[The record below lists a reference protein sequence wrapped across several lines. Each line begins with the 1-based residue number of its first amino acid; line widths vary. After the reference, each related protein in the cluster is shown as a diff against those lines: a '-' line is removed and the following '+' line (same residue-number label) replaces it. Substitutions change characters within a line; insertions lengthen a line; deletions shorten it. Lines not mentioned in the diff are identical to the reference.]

1 MTKLHLNFKDVF
13 RAIRL
18 GFSAKKIWMMFL
30 GLLFGT
36 AGYTFLT
43 YVAYAVAGQDW
54 LTVWDNYRLLPF
66 PRPDVWEFPWY
77 SWVIYATG
85 VLWFLVAVLLAGTA
99 VSRVAF
105 EQLRGDEF
113 YESRAAFK
121 FAFDHASSVLLAPLL
136 IVGFVVL
143 IAVGGVMLGLIGL
156 IPHFGNL
163 FIGIM
168 AFPAFIASAFIVY
181 LLVVLLF
188 TVLIGPSVVGAT
200 RNDIFDTLF
209 EVFSCVNEQ
218 PWRLVWYTAVIGV
231 LAKFGSLLAGLATSA
246 AGRIGT
252 FVLSLVA
259 PERMAD
265 ILNTAAS
272 QFVVTIPSTGVFSP
286 FHFLY
291 VLEARLYG
299 LSQMY
304 APLYETPF
312 VSWSVSTAGA
322 LVGACLYVLALFV
335 VAYGCSIWFTGNVL
349 SYAVLVHKKDQRN
362 ILEVPDDEGELIEPT
377 VKREDVAPGTPGGSQ
392 EPPAA

>member
-30 GLLFGT
+30 GLLFGM

-43 YVAYAVAGQDW
+43 YIAYAVAGQDW

-66 PRPDVWEFPWY
+66 PRPDVWEFPWF
-77 SWVIYATG
+77 SWVIYAAG
-85 VLWFLVAVLLAGTA
+85 VLWFLITVLLAGTA

-121 FAFDHASSVLLAPLL
+121 FAFDHASSVLLSPLL
-136 IVGFVVL
+136 IVGFIVL
-143 IAVGGVMLGLIGL
+143 IAIGGVVLGLIGL

-163 FIGIM
+163 FVGLM

-188 TVLIGPSVVGAT
+188 TILIGPSVVGAT

-218 PWRLVWYTAVIGV
+218 PWRLVWYTAVVGV

-252 FVLSLVA
+252 FIISLVA
-259 PERMAD
+259 RDRLAD
-265 ILNTAAS
+265 ILNTAAAH
-272 QFVVTIPSTGVFSP
+272 FVVTIPSAGVFSP
-286 FHFLY
+286 LHFMY

-299 LSQMY
+299 LPQMY
-304 APLYETPF
+304 APIFETPF
-312 VSWSVSTAGA
+312 ISWSVSVAGA
-322 LVGACLYVLALFV
+322 LAGACLYVLALFV

-349 SYAVLVHKKDQRN
+349 SYAVLVHKKDERN
-362 ILEVPDDEGELIEPT
+362 ILEVPDDEAELIEPV
-377 VKREDVAPGTPGGSQ
+377 VKPEDVRPSPSCGGQ

>member
-30 GLLFGT
+30 GLLFGM
-36 AGYTFLT
+36 AGYTVST
-43 YVAYAVAGQDW
+43 YIAYAVAGQDW

-66 PRPDVWEFPWY
+66 PRPDVWAFPWY
-77 SWVIYATG
+77 SWVIYASG
-85 VLWFLVAVLLAGTA
+85 VLWLLIVMLLAGTA

-113 YESRAAFK
+113 YESRTAFR

-136 IVGFVVL
+136 LVGFVLL
-143 IAVGGVMLGLIGL
+143 IALGGIVLGLIGL

-163 FIGIM
+163 FIGLM

-188 TVLIGPSVVGAT
+188 AILIGPAVVGTT
-200 RNDIFDTLF
+200 RNDVFDTLF

-218 PWRLVWYTAVIGV
+218 PWRLVWYTFVVGV

-252 FVLSLVA
+252 FIVGLVA
-259 PERMAD
+259 RDHLAEV
-265 ILNTAAS
+265 LNTAAA
-272 QFVVTIPSTGVFSP
+272 QFVVTIPSTGLFTP

-299 LSQMY
+299 LPQMY
-304 APLYETPF
+304 APLYETAF

-335 VAYGCSIWFTGNVL
+335 VAYGCSVWFTGNVL
-349 SYAVLVHKKDQRN
+349 SYAVLVHKKDERN
-362 ILEVPDDEGELIEPT
+362 ILEVPDDEAELIDPVARHEQAASAPT
-377 VKREDVAPGTPGGSQ
+377 GGSQ